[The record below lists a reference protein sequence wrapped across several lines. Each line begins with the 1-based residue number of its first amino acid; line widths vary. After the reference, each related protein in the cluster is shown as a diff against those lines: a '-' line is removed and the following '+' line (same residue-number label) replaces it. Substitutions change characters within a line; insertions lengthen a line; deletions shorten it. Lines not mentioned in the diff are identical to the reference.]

1 MFKKHDK
8 DIVGW
13 EEIMNE
19 KMPKSTIIHSWKG
32 TNEGS
37 TAGASLINAVKNG
50 YRTILSNGFY
60 IDLMQGIN
68 EHYTSPII
76 PKEAALTSKERENI
90 LGGEATMWS
99 ELVTAQNIDSRIWP
113 RTIAIAELFWS
124 NPQNPDVANMLQRL
138 PSVSNRLEELGIT
151 HIRNKEVILRNIA
164 NYQNTSALDY
174 FSKLCEP
181 LKIYTR
187 NKGGTEYQMFSPF
200 TLFADACTVDASEA
214 LQFNWT
220 VNQYLKDNNPT
231 NLASVISF
239 LEQWKTNHKE
249 LLVLSENAPLIQP
262 ILPLSENLSLLSGE
276 LLQIL
281 QHNKEYDVVYLNQ
294 LVEKCNS
301 KEHADVELA
310 VVIGLK
316 NIIENLK

>member
-1 MFKKHDK
+1 M
-8 DIVGW
+8 
-13 EEIMNE
+13 
-19 KMPKSTIIHSWKG
+19 
-32 TNEGS
+32 
-37 TAGASLINAVKNG
+37 
-50 YRTILSNGFY
+50 
-60 IDLMQGIN
+60 
-68 EHYTSPII
+68 
-76 PKEAALTSKERENI
+76 
-90 LGGEATMWS
+90 
-99 ELVTAQNIDSRIWP
+99 
-113 RTIAIAELFWS
+113 
-124 NPQNPDVANMLQRL
+124 
-138 PSVSNRLEELGIT
+138 
-151 HIRNKEVILRNIA
+151 
-164 NYQNTSALDY
+164 DY